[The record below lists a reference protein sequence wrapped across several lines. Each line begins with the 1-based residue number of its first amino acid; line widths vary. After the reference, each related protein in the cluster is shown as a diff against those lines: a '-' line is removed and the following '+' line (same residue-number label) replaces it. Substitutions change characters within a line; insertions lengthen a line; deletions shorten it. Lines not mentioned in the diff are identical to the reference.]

1 MNSKRTLTAAPPNQI
16 HQTQLDDWF
25 WQRTTPASL
34 QQFLYKRW
42 HKLPRARTNPDL
54 FYRNKGI
61 KLKCSHWVSRVHKYA
76 PMDWQHLL
84 CSAPSKPPRLLFL
97 WTVLRSTVASLSP
110 LQTADQRKNRH
121 FHPLINI
128 ACRFQEM
135 PPMDGLLTKPAVQS
149 KLRKRKQV
157 WQTYKKTFFWLLTNA
172 EASMRKNRLL
182 NGWTGAVATE

>member
-16 HQTQLDDWF
+16 HQAQLDDWF
-25 WQRTTPASL
+25 WQRTTPASV

-84 CSAPSKPPRLLFL
+84 CSVPRTPPPPNSFFSEPCYAPVYHLYHLYKQLTRE
-97 WTVLRSTVASLSP
+97 
-110 LQTADQRKNRH
+110 KHRH

-135 PPMDGLLTKPAVQS
+135 PPMDCLLTKTAVQS
-149 KLRKRKQV
+149 KFRKHKQV
-157 WQTYKKTFFWLLTNA
+157 WQT
-172 EASMRKNRLL
+172 
-182 NGWTGAVATE
+182 